1 MPKAMRATSLGIICF
16 GLFHST
22 LALADKVV
30 VLPFRATEGAAPA
43 KDVVKLATATSG
55 AATTRGHTLVS
66 AAEKA
71 KAEKASKD
79 GVFDTQA
86 EFVAAGKA
94 AQSNWT
100 LSAKVEFR
108 GTAVYALD
116 LEACQVGTGRV
127 ESVARDV
134 DLDKAEPQIAE
145 MLALLL
151 RPEGVAG
158 AELPW
163 KKNAPLPQIPTPEP
177 VKETPKPPE
186 PIPPP
191 PPPQNMQSPAP
202 PPRGYAEGHPFSG
215 GLSAGMITA
224 LARPSGA
231 VGNATSLLVQ
241 ATFGYAFDS
250 GPRAPGEKPSALN
263 GLELRFDAGGGT
275 VGPGSIFFDGGARYA
290 LFVAQSPRLYLGP
303 EAKIGAFV
311 PFAGD
316 KKVRFLGRAGAFIGF
331 EITPEFSL
339 EIASN
344 VSVAPGGSGTLLFLD
359 AALGAFYR
367 F

>member
-1 MPKAMRATSLGIICF
+1 MRATSLGIICF

-30 VLPFRATEGAAPA
+30 VLPFRATEGTAPA
-43 KDVVKLATATSG
+43 KDVLKLASATG
-55 AATTRGHTLVS
+55 AAATTRGHTLVS
-66 AAEKA
+66 AAEKT
-71 KAEKASKD
+71 KAEKSSKD

-86 EFVAAGKA
+86 ELVAAGKA

-116 LEACQVGTGRV
+116 LEACQIGTGRV

-134 DLDKAEPQIAE
+134 ELDKAEPQIAE

-163 KKNAPLPQIPTPEP
+163 KKNAPLPPIPPPEP
-177 VKETPKPPE
+177 VKEVPKPPD
-186 PIPPP
+186 PPP
-191 PPPQNMQSPAP
+191 PVQMVMPPPSF
-202 PPRGYAEGHPFSG
+202 PPRGYAEGHPFAG

-224 LARPSGA
+224 LARPNGA

-241 ATFGYAFDS
+241 ATFGYAFE
-250 GPRAPGEKPSALN
+250 AVH
-263 GLELRFDAGGGT
+263 GLELRFDVGGGT
-275 VGPGSIFFDGGARYA
+275 VGPGSLFFDGGARYA
-290 LFVAQSPRLYLGP
+290 ILLAPGSRRSADDMQSGRFYLGP
-303 EAKIGAFV
+303 EVKIGGFI

-316 KKVRFLGRAGAFIGF
+316 KKARFLARGGGFVGF
-331 EITPEFSL
+331 ELTPEFAL
-339 EIASN
+339 ELAPN
-344 VSVAPGGSGTLLFLD
+344 VSVAPGGSGALLFFD
-359 AALGAFYR
+359 VALGAFYR